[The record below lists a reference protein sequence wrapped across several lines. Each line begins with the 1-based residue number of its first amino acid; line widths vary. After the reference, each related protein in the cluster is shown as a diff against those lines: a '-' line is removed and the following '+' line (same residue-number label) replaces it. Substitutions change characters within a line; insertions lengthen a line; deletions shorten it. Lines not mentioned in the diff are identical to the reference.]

1 MYEIAKYHMKKD
13 IDVVLKWQLNY
24 NKSLKDLNTIFY
36 DLSNFE
42 KNEIQNKTHKLYSGI
57 DILNYINEKTIP
69 ELKLSIRIMDPL
81 NNKYV
86 KLDDINNVD
95 EIKNII
101 SENIKNFSS
110 LYSIV
115 CEYNKYKKSLHVEV
129 ENYKSKKSNEKFTD
143 ILKEISIKEL
153 LTYQTYGN
161 TLQGLKEKYNNLS
174 NHIREYL
181 NKKMYHNRCYIKVF
195 NSLNDFLKVNF
206 DNLDGNLHFNIYSRN
221 KNGIHCKNINEFI
234 NTIKKDIKPSSVIKI
249 ELEREKNNNDNIPNE
264 TFIRGFVSS
273 VNLKYVKNMDIKAG
287 FNDYVWSHGLDG
299 HNNKNIF
306 TNAKNIVDNPK
317 IELCCSFQGKEVG
330 TVGLYVKGDC
340 RFASVNDINSFIE
353 AKTGYRKVNIDNI
366 VGELFKPEDIFKYE
380 DFVTDNRNNLF
391 TEGIVNNIKI
401 VGIWIEK
408 IWYSDDEL
416 NSTIDQLKEITGVE
430 NVSLL

>member
-1 MYEIAKYHMKKD
+1 MLAP
-13 IDVVLKWQLNY
+13 
-24 NKSLKDLNTIFY
+24 F
-36 DLSNFE
+36 DLS
-42 KNEIQNKTHKLYSGI
+42 
-57 DILNYINEKTIP
+57 
-69 ELKLSIRIMDPL
+69 SIYTSP
-81 NNKYV
+81 
-86 KLDDINNVD
+86 
-95 EIKNII
+95 
-101 SENIKNFSS
+101 
-110 LYSIV
+110 
-115 CEYNKYKKSLHVEV
+115 
-129 ENYKSKKSNEKFTD
+129 
-143 ILKEISIKEL
+143 
-153 LTYQTYGN
+153 
-161 TLQGLKEKYNNLS
+161 
-174 NHIREYL
+174 
-181 NKKMYHNRCYIKVF
+181 
-195 NSLNDFLKVNF
+195 
-206 DNLDGNLHFNIYSRN
+206 
-221 KNGIHCKNINEFI
+221 
-234 NTIKKDIKPSSVIKI
+234 
-249 ELEREKNNNDNIPNE
+249 
-264 TFIRGFVSS
+264 FVSS

-401 VGIWIEK
+401 AGIWIEK
-408 IWYSDDEL
+408 IWYNDDEL